1 MDDFGI
7 PVVST
12 ANRILLQQDEL
23 GESREALEVNWQRWL
38 HHNPFDAPVAQ
49 RLGELYTRHLNQLD
63 PQSDSGA
70 VQRLKRKLR
79 QTEGRARR
87 YASAAFER

>member
-1 MDDFGI
+1 LDDFGF
-7 PVVST
+7 PVVSLT
-12 ANRILLQQDEL
+12 NQILVQQAEF
-23 GESREALEVNWQRWL
+23 GESREELEKNWQRWL

-49 RLGELYTRHLNQLD
+49 RLSEIYSRHLSQLD

-70 VQRLKRKLR
+70 VQRLRRKLR

-87 YASAAFER
+87 YTAAAFER